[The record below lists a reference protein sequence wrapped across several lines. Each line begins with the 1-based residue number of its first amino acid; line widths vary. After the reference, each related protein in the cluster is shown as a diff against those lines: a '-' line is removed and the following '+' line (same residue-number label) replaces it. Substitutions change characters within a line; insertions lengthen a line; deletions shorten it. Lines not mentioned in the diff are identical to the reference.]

1 MSRIWFGPVVV
12 ALMIALAAPSVGAQQ
27 VEIEAPPPRAE
38 RAPIVVP
45 PGDHYEMTRPS
56 DADHYRNAPKVRYDP
71 TFIGPLSQRFETPGG
86 TTGRAGIAGWTA
98 PQTPVG
104 AESTAHRE
112 VNGWFALGF
121 AIEWGGPPPPGRR
134 PVR

>member
-1 MSRIWFGPVVV
+1 MTRIWFGPAVVGLAMV
-12 ALMIALAAPSVGAQQ
+12 LMATSAGAQQ
-27 VEIEAPPPRAE
+27 VEIEAPAPRAE

-45 PGDHYEMTRPS
+45 PGDHDAMTRPS
-56 DADHYRNAPKVRYDP
+56 DADYYPEAPKVRYDP
-71 TFIGPLSQRFETPGG
+71 TFVGPLSQRFETRGG

-104 AESTAHRE
+104 AESTARRE